1 MARKVA
7 ITLISILILTL
18 TGVGSAKAANPIRR
32 DSISHRLS
40 VEVRPAYNIVS
51 HYALRGDDPI
61 NSATSLHLRY
71 AFSYNDDSQIGK
83 RFPTAYQGI
92 GLAAYT
98 FFHPDVTGQPVAL
111 YILQGAH
118 IADWKRVTL
127 GYEWN
132 FGLSWH
138 WTPNEAMN
146 SKWNIMVNV
155 ALPISWHLSPKWEM
169 SLTPDFTHL
178 SNGDTS
184 FSNSGANLFGV
195 RLGITRH
202 FNAHDEHIRAREYV
216 KPSEEYAD
224 EEFKGHLS
232 HDILV
237 YGGWRADRFLN
248 NDGFVVIDR
257 PLFLDGLQYHALY
270 HFNRHFAIGTSLD
283 VQTDSSLNLHD
294 AIFDE
299 QGNLISY
306 EHPSLIQQTECGL
319 SLRFEITS
327 PLFAV
332 GAGVGVNILGN
343 QSYDFSRIYTQ
354 YSLKHFIAKRMF
366 IFVGYRF
373 NSTQYTHNMMYGL
386 GWRF

>member
-61 NSATSLHLRY
+61 NSAASLHLRY

-232 HDILV
+232 HDVLV

-257 PLFLDGLQYHALY
+257 PLLLDGLQYHALY

>member
-61 NSATSLHLRY
+61 NSAASLHLRY

-232 HDILV
+232 HDLLV
-237 YGGWRADRFLN
+237 YGGWRADRFLE

-257 PLFLDGLQYHALY
+257 PLLLDGLQYHALY

-299 QGNLISY
+299 QDNLISY

>member
-7 ITLISILILTL
+7 IALIGIIALTL
-18 TGVGSAKAANPIRR
+18 MGVGSATAATPIRC
-32 DSISHRLS
+32 DSISHRFS

-51 HYALRGDDPI
+51 HYALRGDDPL
-61 NSATSLHLRY
+61 NSAASLHLRY
-71 AFSYNDDSQIGK
+71 AFSFNDHSEIGK
-83 RFPTAYQGI
+83 RFPTAYQGV

-98 FFHPDVTGQPVAL
+98 FFHPEITGQPIAL

-118 IADWKRVTL
+118 IADWEKITL

-155 ALPISWHLSPKWEM
+155 ALPVSWHISPKWEL

-178 SNGDTS
+178 SNGDTH

-202 FNAHDEHIRAREYV
+202 FNDHGEHIRAKEYI
-216 KPSEEYAD
+216 KPSEELED
-224 EEFKGHLS
+224 EDLKGHLS
-232 HDILV
+232 HDVVL
-237 YGGWRADRFLN
+237 YGGWRADRFV
-248 NDGFVVIDR
+248 DHGEFVVIDR
-257 PLFLDGLQYHALY
+257 PLFLDGIQYHLLY
-270 HFNRHFAIGTSLD
+270 HFNRHFAFGSSID
-283 VQTDSSLNLHD
+283 IQTDSSLNLHD

-299 QGNLISY
+299 NGTLISY
-306 EHPSLIQQTECGL
+306 EHPSLIQQTECGV
-319 SLRFEITS
+319 SLRCEITS

-332 GAGVGVNILGN
+332 GAGIGVNILGKG
-343 QSYDFSRIYTQ
+343 YDISRIYTQ
-354 YSLKHFIAKRMF
+354 YSLKHFITSRMF

-386 GWRF
+386 GLRF

>member
-7 ITLISILILTL
+7 IALIGIIALTL
-18 TGVGSAKAANPIRR
+18 MGVGSATAATPIRC
-32 DSISHRLS
+32 DSISHRFS

-51 HYALRGDDPI
+51 HYALRGDDPL
-61 NSATSLHLRY
+61 NSAASLHLRY
-71 AFSYNDDSQIGK
+71 AFSFNDHSEIGK
-83 RFPTAYQGI
+83 RFPTAYQGV

-98 FFHPDVTGQPVAL
+98 FFHPEITGQPIAL

-118 IADWKRVTL
+118 IADWKKITL

-155 ALPISWHLSPKWEM
+155 ALPVSWHISPKWEL

-178 SNGDTS
+178 SNGDTH

-202 FNAHDEHIRAREYV
+202 FNDHGEHIRAKEYI
-216 KPSEEYAD
+216 KPSEELED
-224 EEFKGHLS
+224 KDLKGHLS
-232 HDILV
+232 HDVVL
-237 YGGWRADRFLN
+237 YGGWRADRFI
-248 NDGFVVIDR
+248 DHGEFVVIDR
-257 PLFLDGLQYHALY
+257 PLFLDGIQYHLLY
-270 HFNRHFAIGTSLD
+270 HFNRHFAFGSSID
-283 VQTDSSLNLHD
+283 IQTDSSLNLHD

-299 QGNLISY
+299 NGTLISY
-306 EHPSLIQQTECGL
+306 EHPSLIQQTECGV
-319 SLRFEITS
+319 SLRCEITS

-332 GAGVGVNILGN
+332 GAGIGVNILGKG
-343 QSYDFSRIYTQ
+343 YDISRIYTQ
-354 YSLKHFIAKRMF
+354 YSLKHFITSRMF

-386 GWRF
+386 GLRF

>member
-61 NSATSLHLRY
+61 NSAASLHLRY

-232 HDILV
+232 HDVLV

-257 PLFLDGLQYHALY
+257 PLLLDGLQYHALY

-373 NSTQYTHNMMYGL
+373 NRTQYTHNMMYGL

>member
-61 NSATSLHLRY
+61 NSAASLHLRY

-216 KPSEEYAD
+216 NPSEEYAD

-232 HDILV
+232 HDVLV
-237 YGGWRADRFLN
+237 YGGWRADRFLD